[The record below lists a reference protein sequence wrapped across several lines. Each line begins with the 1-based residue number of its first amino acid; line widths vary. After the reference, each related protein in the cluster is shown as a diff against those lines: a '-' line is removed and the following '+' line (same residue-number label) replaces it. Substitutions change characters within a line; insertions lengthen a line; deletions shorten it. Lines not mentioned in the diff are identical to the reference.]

1 MRTLLKILLV
11 AGALAAVV
19 ASMAYFAKTRLEP
32 PSAVNSTN
40 PHAAEV
46 EKSIEKI
53 NGNLGETALNRQF
66 FEVKHRIDFLCENN
80 LLSKEDGDKLKTTMM
95 ERYVAEYADKAIQ
108 RLGNTSWNDQDID
121 DIASQVKMARNVKT
135 SDGKRVVETLPEY
148 GERFNRVLA
157 VVERYDSAKVLA
169 QGKTYQ
175 NWANTKKRMARA
187 KRFMHDKY
195 LSRNQQLVSDLEAFR
210 FRLEEAHYEYLEN
223 RVAML
228 GNYKQIEE
236 ADYDNI
242 CHGVDEEVS
251 LYADSAAVV
260 YGHDP
265 KSVSQLRSAM
275 VAHKANA
282 KVYYITDAPIRY
294 ANDRLNDIIDYGKT
308 IIQDIY
314 E

>member
-1 MRTLLKILLV
+1 
-11 AGALAAVV
+11 
-19 ASMAYFAKTRLEP
+19 
-32 PSAVNSTN
+32 
-40 PHAAEV
+40 
-46 EKSIEKI
+46 
-53 NGNLGETALNRQF
+53 
-66 FEVKHRIDFLCENN
+66 
-80 LLSKEDGDKLKTTMM
+80 
-95 ERYVAEYADKAIQ
+95 
-108 RLGNTSWNDQDID
+108 
-121 DIASQVKMARNVKT
+121 
-135 SDGKRVVETLPEY
+135 
-148 GERFNRVLA
+148 
-157 VVERYDSAKVLA
+157 
-169 QGKTYQ
+169 
-175 NWANTKKRMARA
+175 
-187 KRFMHDKY
+187 MHDKY

-265 KSVSQLRSAM
+265 RSVSQLRSAM